1 VAYVAWNLDLL
12 VKDGQGDALRELM
25 AEMVEATQR
34 DEPGTL
40 NYEWH
45 LSDDAARCHIYE
57 RYADADAAL
66 VHMGTFGAKYAGR
79 FFDLLQ
85 AERFVVYGSPNETIR
100 GALGSMGAVFMV
112 PAAGFV
118 R

>member
-1 VAYVAWNLDLL
+1 VAYVAWNLDLQ
-12 VKDGQGDALRELM
+12 VKDGRSDELRALM

-45 LSDDAARCHIYE
+45 LTPDGSHCHLYE
-57 RYADADAAL
+57 RYTDSEAAL
-66 VHMGTFGAKYAGR
+66 VHMGNFGAKYAGR
-79 FFDLLQ
+79 FFDILQ
-85 AERFVVYGSPNETIR
+85 AERFVVYGSPNEQVR
-100 GALGSMGAVFMV
+100 GALGAMGAVITTPV
-112 PAAGFV
+112 AGFA